1 MFNPRKIGFA
11 ALAALLIL
19 PAGAGAVYA
28 SSSAHGASHA
38 VVAQAH
44 ATAGASIH
52 EDAETPDD
60 NEPKGGPDTD
70 NVQDGPGNT
79 AEGPESNE
87 R

>member
-28 SSSAHGASHA
+28 ASSGHGSSQAAVAPAHPA
-38 VVAQAH
+38 
-44 ATAGASIH
+44 AGAKAH
-52 EDAETPDD
+52 DDAETPDD
-60 NEPKGGPDTD
+60 NEPKGAPDTD
-70 NVQDGPGNT
+70 NVQDGPGDT
-79 AEGPESNE
+79 AEGPESNK